1 MCITKGI
8 HLEKPKRLIIWNG
21 GSTDQFVWENK
32 KWAVLLSIM
41 IRMWVSSRDDN
52 KLLTMLMIFIP
63 LVEVL
68 CFPQC
73 GTSHCS
79 LEDVHFYSLS
89 RSCILHLFTKT
100 NVGMSN
106 TSYSCGYSPCA
117 LYALAA
123 QMMQSWKKWRRL
135 IWLSKRARRWTN
147 KQNALHNVHYVLP
160 ACTYTVAFDRYYSWA
175 VLQTLILPHA

>member
-1 MCITKGI
+1 MSCAAI
-8 HLEKPKRLIIWNG
+8 HH
-21 GSTDQFVWENK
+21 DQNVSVFTWWQQVSDYANDFHSFGWSALFSSVW
-32 KWAVLLSIM
+32 I
-41 IRMWVSSRDDN
+41 
-52 KLLTMLMIFIP
+52 
-63 LVEVL
+63 
-68 CFPQC
+68 
-73 GTSHCS
+73 SHCS

-147 KQNALHNVHYVLP
+147 
-160 ACTYTVAFDRYYSWA
+160 
-175 VLQTLILPHA
+175 